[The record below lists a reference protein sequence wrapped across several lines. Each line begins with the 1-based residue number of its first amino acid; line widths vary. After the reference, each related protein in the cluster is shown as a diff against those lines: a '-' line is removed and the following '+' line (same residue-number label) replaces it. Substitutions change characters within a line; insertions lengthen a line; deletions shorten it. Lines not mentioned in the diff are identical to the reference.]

1 MTAEARLGLTAPTG
15 RPPARRRRLRR
26 GAGAAGLALGLLVAV
41 SSTAAAR
48 QPPAPG
54 QADAVERGASPAV
67 QQLKS
72 WVLETGDH
80 QGLPFVLV
88 DKVNARVFAFS
99 RDGRLLGA
107 APVLLGLARGDIAP
121 PGIGDRPLSAIGP
134 EDRITPSGRF
144 VASTGENLSG
154 KSVLWIDYAGALSL
168 HPVVTARPADR
179 RLQRLTTPTAED
191 NRISYGCVNVPPA
204 FYEDV
209 IAPAFRGTAG
219 IVYILP
225 ESLSMAE
232 VFPGA

>member
-1 MTAEARLGLTAPTG
+1 M
-15 RPPARRRRLRR
+15 
-26 GAGAAGLALGLLVAV
+26 AGVAGLALGLLVAV
-41 SSTAAAR
+41 SSTAAAG

-54 QADAVERGASPAV
+54 QADAVEPEASPVV
-67 QQLKS
+67 QRLKS

-80 QGLPFVLV
+80 QGLPFVLI

-107 APVLLGLARGDIAP
+107 TPVLLGLARGDIAP
-121 PGIGDRPLSAIGP
+121 PDIGDRPLSAIAP
-134 EDRITPSGRF
+134 EERITPSGRF

-154 KSVLWIDYAGALSL
+154 KSILWIDYAGALSL

-179 RLQRLTTPTAED
+179 RLQRLATPTSED

-209 IAPAFRGTAG
+209 IAPAFRDTAG

-232 VFPGA
+232 VFPGV

>member
-1 MTAEARLGLTAPTG
+1 MTATAHGRATAPTG
-15 RPPARRRRLRR
+15 GTPAWRRGLRR
-26 GAGAAGLALGLLVAV
+26 GAGAAGLALGLLLAV
-41 SSTAAAR
+41 SSTAVAG

-54 QADAVERGASPAV
+54 QADAVEREASPAV
-67 QQLKS
+67 QRLKS

-80 QGLPFVLV
+80 QGLPFVLI
-88 DKVNARVFAFS
+88 DKVNARVFAFN

-107 APVLLGLARGDIAP
+107 TPVLLGLARGDIAP
-121 PGIGDRPLSAIGP
+121 PDIGDRPLSAIAP
-134 EDRITPSGRF
+134 EERITPSGRF
-144 VASTGENLSG
+144 LASIGENLSG
-154 KSVLWIDYAGALSL
+154 KSILWIDYAGALSL

-179 RLQRLTTPTAED
+179 RLQRLTTPTSDD

-204 FYEDV
+204 FYEEV
-209 IAPAFRGTAG
+209 IATAFRDTAG